1 MFHRIRESLHSCLP
15 EFLLT
20 YITQLNDMT
29 SALKK
34 QWQNLAFSGLIL
46 HEILDHPLEDETPQA
61 RLKQVGMMTILY
73 TMSQA
78 HQKLTLSN
86 IIEITELTRTGVK
99 ETVDLL
105 VKRGMLSETMVK
117 NSMGRGTARQF
128 EISEDLLNKLS
139 SFRVGQKSD

>member
-1 MFHRIRESLHSCLP
+1 MTARRRNDISRGRSNL
-15 EFLLT
+15 LLT
-20 YITQLNDMT
+20 YITQLNNMT
-29 SALKK
+29 RALKT
-34 QWQNLAFSGLIL
+34 QWHNLAFSGLIL

-86 IIEITELTRTGVK
+86 IMDVTELTRSGAK

-105 VKRGMLSETMVK
+105 VKRGMLSETIVK

-128 EISEDLLNKLS
+128 EISADLFRKLS
-139 SFRVGQKSD
+139 SFES

>member
-1 MFHRIRESLHSCLP
+1 MASAIK
-15 EFLLT
+15 
-20 YITQLNDMT
+20 TQ
-29 SALKK
+29 
-34 QWQNLAFSGLIL
+34 WHNLAFSGLIL

-61 RLKQVGMMTILY
+61 RLKQIGMMTILY
-73 TMSQA
+73 TMTQA

-105 VKRGMLSETMVK
+105 VKRGMLLETMGK

-128 EISEDLLNKLS
+128 EISQELLNKLS
-139 SFRVGQKSD
+139 SFRASEGAGLN

>member
-1 MFHRIRESLHSCLP
+1 MAPYCVSGDPICLP
-15 EFLLT
+15 AFILP

-29 SALKK
+29 SAIKT
-34 QWQNLAFSGLIL
+34 QWHNLAFSGLIL

-61 RLKQVGMMTILY
+61 RLKQIGMMTILY
-73 TMSQA
+73 TMTQA

-86 IIEITELTRTGVK
+86 IIEITELTRSGVK

-105 VKRGMLSETMVK
+105 VKRGMLVETMGK

-128 EISEDLLNKLS
+128 EISQDLLNKLS
-139 SFRVGQKSD
+139 SFRASQERD

>member
-1 MFHRIRESLHSCLP
+1 LP
-15 EFLLT
+15 VIPEPG
-20 YITQLNDMT
+20 IMMT
-29 SALKK
+29 PA
-34 QWQNLAFSGLIL
+34 
-46 HEILDHPLEDETPQA
+46 
-61 RLKQVGMMTILY
+61 GMMTILY

-86 IIEITELTRTGVK
+86 IIEITELTRSGVK

-105 VKRGMLSETMVK
+105 VKRGMLTETMVK

-139 SFRVGQKSD
+139 SFRVSQDAGLN